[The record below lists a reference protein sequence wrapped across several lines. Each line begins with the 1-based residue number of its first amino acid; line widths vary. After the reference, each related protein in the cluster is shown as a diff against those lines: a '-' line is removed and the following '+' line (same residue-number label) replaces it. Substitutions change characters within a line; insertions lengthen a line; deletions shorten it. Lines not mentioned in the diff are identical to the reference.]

1 MMKTKQQKNE
11 EERSVWGAD
20 LTLITGGSR
29 SGKSAFAQ
37 QQAEQINAPR
47 LFIATCPR
55 IDPEM
60 DERIH
65 RHQQDR
71 EGLGWQ
77 TAEVP
82 LRLAEE
88 LERTP
93 AGTTVLIDCLTLW
106 INNLMYEAEQQEQEI
121 SEDQISALAEELARA
136 AHNHQGRVFLVTNEV
151 GLGIVPDN
159 PLVRRYRDLVGRC
172 NQVIAAFADQ
182 VFLVSC
188 GIPMRFK

>member
-1 MMKTKQQKNE
+1 MK
-11 EERSVWGAD
+11 AD
-20 LTLITGGSR
+20 FILITGGSR

-60 DERIH
+60 DERIQ

-71 EGLGWQ
+71 EGLDWQ

-106 INNLMYEAEQQEQEI
+106 INNLMYEAEQKGQEI
-121 SEDQISALAEELARA
+121 SEDQIATLAEELACA
-136 AHNHQGRVFLVTNEV
+136 ARDHQGPVFLVTNEV

-188 GIPMRFK
+188 GISLQIK

>member
-1 MMKTKQQKNE
+1 MI
-11 EERSVWGAD
+11 
-20 LTLITGGSR
+20 TLITGGSR

-60 DERIH
+60 DERIL

-77 TAEVP
+77 TAEIP

-88 LERTP
+88 LER
-93 AGTTVLIDCLTLW
+93 
-106 INNLMYEAEQQEQEI
+106 
-121 SEDQISALAEELARA
+121 
-136 AHNHQGRVFLVTNEV
+136 
-151 GLGIVPDN
+151 
-159 PLVRRYRDLVGRC
+159 
-172 NQVIAAFADQ
+172 
-182 VFLVSC
+182 
-188 GIPMRFK
+188 

>member
-1 MMKTKQQKNE
+1 MI
-11 EERSVWGAD
+11 
-20 LTLITGGSR
+20 TLITGGSR

-37 QQAEQINAPR
+37 QQAEQIKAPR

-60 DERIH
+60 DERIF

-77 TAEVP
+77 TGEVP

-93 AGTTVLIDCLTLW
+93 TGTTVLIDCLTLW
-106 INNLMYEAEQQEQEI
+106 INNLMYEAEQKEQEI
-121 SEDQISALAEELARA
+121 NEDQISALAEELAGA
-136 AHNHQGRVFLVTNEV
+136 ARNHQGQVFLVTNEV

-188 GIPMRFK
+188 GIPMRLK

>member
-1 MMKTKQQKNE
+1 MEAN
-11 EERSVWGAD
+11 

-37 QQAEQINAPR
+37 QQAEQIDGPR

-65 RHQQDR
+65 RHQLDR

-82 LRLAEE
+82 LCLSEE

-106 INNLMYEAEQQEQEI
+106 INNLMYEAEQKKQEI
-121 SEDQISALAEELARA
+121 SEDKITVLAEDLARA
-136 AHNHQGRVFLVTNEV
+136 ARKHQGRIFLVSNEV

-159 PLVRRYRDLVGRC
+159 PQVRRYRDLVGRC
-172 NQVIAAFADQ
+172 NQIIAAFADQ

-188 GIPMRFK
+188 GLPMQLKESDRL

>member
-1 MMKTKQQKNE
+1 MI
-11 EERSVWGAD
+11 
-20 LTLITGGSR
+20 TLITGGSR

-55 IDPEM
+55 IDSEM

-77 TAEVP
+77 TAEVL

-121 SEDQISALAEELARA
+121 SEDQVSALAEELARA
-136 AHNHQGRVFLVTNEV
+136 ARNHQGQVFLVTNEV

-188 GIPMRFK
+188 GIPMRLK

>member
-1 MMKTKQQKNE
+1 MI
-11 EERSVWGAD
+11 
-20 LTLITGGSR
+20 TLITGGSR

-37 QQAEQINAPR
+37 QQAEQIDGPR

-60 DERIH
+60 DERIL
-65 RHQQDR
+65 RHQEDR

-82 LRLAEE
+82 LRLTEK
-88 LERTP
+88 LERIPT
-93 AGTTVLIDCLTLW
+93 GTTVLIDCLTLW
-106 INNLMYEAEQQEQEI
+106 INNLMYEAEQKEQEI
-121 SEDQISALAEELARA
+121 SENRMSALAEELARA
-136 AHNHQGRVFLVTNEV
+136 ARKHQGQVFLVTNEV

-159 PLVRRYRDLVGRC
+159 PLVRRYRDLVGRS
-172 NQVIAAFADQ
+172 NQIIAAFADQ

-188 GIPMRFK
+188 GIPMQLK

>member
-1 MMKTKQQKNE
+1 MI
-11 EERSVWGAD
+11 
-20 LTLITGGSR
+20 TLITGGSR

-37 QQAEQINAPR
+37 QQAEQINTPR

-106 INNLMYEAEQQEQEI
+106 INNLMYEAEQQEQEV
-121 SEDQISALAEELARA
+121 SEDQMSTLAEELARA
-136 AHNHQGRVFLVTNEV
+136 ARNHQGQVFIVTNEV

-172 NQVIAAFADQ
+172 NQVIAAFADH

-188 GIPMRFK
+188 GISLQIK